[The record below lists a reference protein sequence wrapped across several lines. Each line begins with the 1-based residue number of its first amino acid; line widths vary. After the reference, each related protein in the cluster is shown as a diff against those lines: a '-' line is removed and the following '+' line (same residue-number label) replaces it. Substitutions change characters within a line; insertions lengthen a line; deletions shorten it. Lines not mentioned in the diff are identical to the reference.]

1 MAIITKFIRKTI
13 LFFLNKGVLKS
24 LEAYKVKI
32 HWNIDFNTTEVGCG
46 IMCSHKCIIIGWG
59 GFTNIKYKGKEW
71 STVNMVFLFPLRL
84 FYLWIFQ
91 QVLKIATSTYN
102 TQNKTQT
109 TTNPKQT
116 CTEVVQAW
124 RK

>member
-1 MAIITKFIRKTI
+1 
-13 LFFLNKGVLKS
+13 
-24 LEAYKVKI
+24 
-32 HWNIDFNTTEVGCG
+32 
-46 IMCSHKCIIIGWG
+46 
-59 GFTNIKYKGKEW
+59 
-71 STVNMVFLFPLRL
+71 MVFLFPLRL

-116 CTEVVQAW
+116 CTEVVQA
-124 RK
+124 